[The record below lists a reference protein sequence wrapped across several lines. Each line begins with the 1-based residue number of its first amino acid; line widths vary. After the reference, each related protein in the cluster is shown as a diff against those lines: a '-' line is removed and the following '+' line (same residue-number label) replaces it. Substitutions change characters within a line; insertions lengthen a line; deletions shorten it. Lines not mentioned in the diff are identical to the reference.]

1 MIEQQID
8 KTKSA
13 IEASDHIP
21 AEKKTELLGMLDK
34 LKSGITKVAHTHTE
48 DAQSIG
54 RSVEAAAHEAAR
66 KDKRPEHL
74 NTHLDDLKQSVEKF
88 EASHPEL
95 FATVNRY
102 STLLSALGF

>member
-1 MIEQQID
+1 MIERQIE

-13 IEASDHIP
+13 IEAADHIP
-21 AEKKTELLGMLDK
+21 VERKSELLAMLDK

-54 RSVEAAAHEAAR
+54 RSVEAAAHEATR
-66 KDKRPEHL
+66 KEKRPEHL
-74 NTHLDDLKQSVEKF
+74 NRVLRELKRAVEKF

-95 FATVNRY
+95 VASVTEY
-102 STLLSALGF
+102 SAVLSGWGI

>member
-1 MIEQQID
+1 MVEQQID

-54 RSVEAAAHEAAR
+54 RSVEAAAYEAAR

-95 FATVNRY
+95 FAVVNRY